1 MTSVGS
7 VGRAKSILAVC
18 AVFCAVSVLA
28 GCATPFADF
37 YNDQTNGQD
46 PATAQGVILPAD
58 APRLVRGGNP
68 DEDALRMAED
78 GYALL
83 GSSAFNART
92 VDERG
97 AIAQGEKVHAS
108 VVILY
113 SKYTGTVSVSG
124 PMPIALPEP
133 KTSPSYGTRAGYIPY
148 AVRRPDYL
156 ATYWIKLAPPTFG
169 ISADDLTLE
178 ASRQLGS
185 HKGMLVHAVVKG
197 SPAHDANILRNDII
211 TSIGGL
217 PVYDDESFV
226 TAVDANPGKE
236 VEVVI
241 NRDRQE
247 IHKRVKLRDR
257 T

>member
-1 MTSVGS
+1 
-7 VGRAKSILAVC
+7 
-18 AVFCAVSVLA
+18 
-28 GCATPFADF
+28 
-37 YNDQTNGQD
+37 
-46 PATAQGVILPAD
+46 
-58 APRLVRGGNP
+58 
-68 DEDALRMAED
+68 MAEN
-78 GYALL
+78 GYAML
-83 GSSAFNART
+83 GSSVFNARI

-97 AIAQGEKVHAS
+97 AIAQGRKVHAS

-113 SKYTGTVSVSG
+113 SGKNIGTLSG
-124 PMPIALPEP
+124 PMPLALPDS
-133 KTSPSYGTRAGYIPY
+133 KTWASYGTRAAYIPF
-148 AVRRPDYL
+148 AVRRPDHL

-185 HKGMLVHAVVKG
+185 NKGMLVHAVVKG
-197 SPAHDANILRNDII
+197 SPAFDANILRNDII

-217 PVYDDESFV
+217 PVYNDESFV
-226 TAVDANPGKE
+226 KAVDANPGKE